1 MYIIAVTVLLCVMEL
16 IIGFASFILHI
27 DRHLNAVILQYGS
40 LTYVFISFIIF
51 METGFVVTPFL
62 PGDSLIFAAGAFA
75 ALGSLNV
82 ALLFVLLSLSAILGD
97 TVNYWIGHL
106 IGPKAFSGSVR
117 LLKKEYLDKT
127 HAYFEKY
134 GGKTIILARFVPIV
148 RTFAPFVAGI
158 GAMTY
163 GHFILYN
170 VIGGLLWVSLFLF
183 GGYFFGNLPVIKQ
196 NFTYVIFV
204 IIGIS
209 ILPAVTEYLKS
220 KYIHKTVSHTDGEKS
235 ITPEDAKK
243 INFK

>member
-1 MYIIAVTVLLCVMEL
+1 MYIIAVTVLFVFMDLL
-16 IIGFASFILHI
+16 IGLISFILHI

-40 LTYVFISFIIF
+40 LTYIFISFIIF
-51 METGFVVTPFL
+51 METGFVITPFL

-82 ALLFVLLSLSAILGD
+82 AFLFILLSLSAILGD
-97 TVNYWIGHL
+97 TVNYWIGHF

-117 LLKKEYLDKT
+117 FLKKEYLDKT

-183 GGYFFGNLPVIKQ
+183 GGYFFGNLPIVKH
-196 NFTYVIFV
+196 NFTYVILV
-204 IIGIS
+204 IIVIS
-209 ILPAVTEYLKS
+209 VLPAVAEYLKS
-220 KYIHKTVSHTDGEKS
+220 KSKNRTGNQTHGEK
-235 ITPEDAKK
+235 PVVPVDAKK